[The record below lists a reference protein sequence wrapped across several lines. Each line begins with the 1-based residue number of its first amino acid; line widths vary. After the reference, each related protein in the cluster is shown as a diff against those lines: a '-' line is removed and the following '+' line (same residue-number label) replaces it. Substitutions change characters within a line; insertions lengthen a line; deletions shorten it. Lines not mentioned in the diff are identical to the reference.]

1 MPTCENESGANYP
14 ARQQWEQQILI
25 KLLDASQR
33 LPAGVHVS
41 IAPLPEPLIAT
52 PGAVAR

>member
-14 ARQQWEQQILI
+14 ARQQWEQTDNLI
-25 KLLDASQR
+25 KLPDASQR
-33 LPAGVHVS
+33 LPAGVHVT
-41 IAPLPEPLIAT
+41 IAAQALIAT